1 MSRRFRIPWEAEEE
15 KSDLVTILRWE
26 EFKKKERKALKKEE
40 ETKKM
45 KGRWIEDAKPT
56 SFSTSQLVIWIV
68 AIGPVVTAIEIIG
81 FFFLFKLIGEHVF
94 K

>member
-1 MSRRFRIPWEAEEE
+1 MSRRFRIPWEPEEE

-26 EFKKKERKALKKEE
+26 EFKKKERKALKREE

-45 KGRWIEDAKPT
+45 KDTKPA
-56 SFSTSQLVIWIV
+56 SFTISQLVIWIV
-68 AIGPVVTAIEIIG
+68 AIGPVVTIVEIIG